1 MLHCVTCAGA
11 GGGAA
16 PHLLQ
21 VQRGV
26 RLQGGGHDQPGRP
39 PRLET
44 HVQGPHHEGSRR
56 QERETIL
63 EGHL

>member
-1 MLHCVTCAGA
+1 MTCAGA

-44 HVQGPHHEGSRR
+44 HVQGPHHEGSRS
-56 QERETIL
+56 QERQTVL